1 MKAIKNA
8 LKTLAGSLRVV
19 AQAGSY
25 SVYPLLSF
33 IFMLLVTFIAIIP
46 LFEGVLGANQNTVTR
61 IVFFLAV
68 YLAYGVLYFVS
79 ALGNVALVTGIAAR
93 LDGDAP
99 GLAMGMKRAS
109 QRMGLIGLYTLVS
122 ATLSLLS
129 FLARVLVNPIFGMFI
144 APVIGKQ
151 LWLRWQHLS
160 YSIPLLMEVP
170 IIALD
175 PIAPKDAYKRG
186 DRLVKATWG
195 ERVKPAHSIGI
206 LALLVLL
213 PIIILLATPNLQ
225 QGAAAHNADLI
236 RRGLSIMLI
245 AISTYTQ
252 LSALINAI
260 FALAAYRY
268 ATAQKSDL
276 FPGDDSY
283 AEHAFVIDKKATE
296 QGDAPTGTASDS
308 SSVAASDSSS

>member
-8 LKTLAGSLRVV
+8 LKTVADSLRVV

-25 SVYPLLSF
+25 RVYPLLSF
-33 IFMLLVTFIAIIP
+33 SFMLLVTFIAIIP

-61 IVFFLAV
+61 IVLFLAV

-99 GLAMGMKRAS
+99 RLAMGMKRAS

-144 APVIGKQ
+144 APFIGKQ
-151 LWLRWQHLS
+151 LWLRWQQLS
-160 YSIPLLMEVP
+160 YSTPLLMEVP

-206 LALLVLL
+206 LALLILL

-236 RRGLSIMLI
+236 RLGLSIMLV